1 MDSTGTPWRRAIAI
15 VGTALAASV
24 GTLVPAVAAPTAPTT
39 TDTTAISAFGVATYN
54 VRGPRHL
61 TAAGR
66 ARLQSDVLSL
76 AGTAGIDVIGFQE
89 SRFSLAMLRAELPKL
104 GWEVFAPRGI
114 EDPIA
119 WRASRFSLATDQPA
133 PTAVWQMSEGNHTTA
148 RTFPDRYL
156 TRVRLVERVS
166 DRTVEVFNT
175 HVNQFIEKDGVPRHN
190 PNWTQAN
197 LHLSRMGAIVSQSL
211 ADVTVLTGDLNV
223 DAVDDARVQRPRL
236 PYARYA
242 TLMANNYRL
251 LGIPSRYTGRE
262 LGPSRPCRLDYVFL
276 KTGNQVGARMTSQA
290 VLRSYRLGA
299 DASDHA
305 PVLVRFEVTVK
316 AAPTEPEPTPA
327 P

>member
-1 MDSTGTPWRRAIAI
+1 MSG
-15 VGTALAASV
+15 
-24 GTLVPAVAAPTAPTT
+24 
-39 TDTTAISAFGVATYN
+39 FGVATYN

-66 ARLQSDVLSL
+66 ARLQADVLRL
-76 AGTAGIDVIGFQE
+76 AGTTDIDVIGFQE
-89 SRFSLAMLRAELPKL
+89 SRSSLAMLRTELPKL
-104 GWEVFAPRGI
+104 GWEVYAPRGI

-119 WRASRFSLATDQPA
+119 WRASQFSLAVDEPA
-133 PTAVWQMSEGNHTTA
+133 PTAVWHMSERNQTTA

-156 TRVRLVERVS
+156 TRVRLVEQVS
-166 DRTVEVFNT
+166 HRTVEVFNT
-175 HVNQFIEKDGVPRHN
+175 HVNQFIEKYGVPRHN

-197 LHLSRMGAIVSQSL
+197 LHLGRMGAVVAQSQ

-242 TLMANNYRL
+242 ALMASNYRL

-262 LGPSRPCRLDYVFL
+262 RGPTRPCRLDYVFL
-276 KTGNQVGARMTSQA
+276 KNGNQVGARMTSQA

-305 PVLVRFEVTVK
+305 PVLVRFEVTI
-316 AAPTEPEPTPA
+316 EPASPVPGPA
-327 P
+327 PAP